1 MKAPIV
7 IQPHATER
15 HLRIVGVRC
24 QDGSIRA
31 LGCGETDRDV
41 LAAALQWEGGL
52 WVEEA
57 AELLGCDR
65 ARALRLLDALRRDR
79 RAYRWQGGALW
90 RGGREREP
98 KPRRGQG
105 EDEC

>member
-7 IQPHATER
+7 IQPGPDPRTR
-15 HLRIVGVRC
+15 LVGVRC
-24 QDGSIRA
+24 QDDSIRA

-52 WVEEA
+52 WVDEA

-65 ARALRLLDALRRDR
+65 ARALRLLDELRRDR

-98 KPRRGQG
+98 KPKRG
-105 EDEC
+105 EDC

>member
-1 MKAPIV
+1 MTLPIV
-7 IQPHATER
+7 IQPHANGHTR
-15 HLRIVGVRC
+15 MVGVRC
-24 QDGSIRA
+24 LDGSIRA

-98 KPRRGQG
+98 KMKRG
-105 EDEC
+105 EDC